1 MHKSNKNFQLN
12 TKKMKKMLIFALIL
26 CATATISLAQE
37 VVPTNR
43 YAMKLKASADGSYT
57 LLNEHRYAKLVDL
70 SKLPDLLV
78 PYTHQNNRLSSK
90 DYKGIEV
97 KEVIYRTHKGY
108 ELQLAI
114 DMAVSEN
121 PTPVMFFVHGGGWAR
136 GSNASSRSLSQ
147 YLAKQKGITGV
158 RIQYSLAPQP
168 GATVEVTIE
177 DIEAAV
183 EYIRK
188 HAKEL
193 NIDASRMGFYGT
205 SAGAHLAGIGAMK
218 SPEAKVFVGV
228 SGIYDL
234 ETAAICM
241 RAKQEERINYFCQ
254 RNPSV
259 LHRASPINLIP
270 KRCQCAVMLF
280 CGTADITVECD
291 QSRQFAEA
299 LQRKG
304 VKEVSLAVYENY
316 DHNLSA
322 KASDKMEEIFFRT
335 VDFIVEH
342 L

>member
-70 SKLPDLLV
+70 SKLPDLLI

-168 GATVEVTIE
+168 GATVEVT
-177 DIEAAV
+177 
-183 EYIRK
+183 R
-188 HAKEL
+188 
-193 NIDASRMGFYGT
+193 
-205 SAGAHLAGIGAMK
+205 
-218 SPEAKVFVGV
+218 
-228 SGIYDL
+228 
-234 ETAAICM
+234 
-241 RAKQEERINYFCQ
+241 Q
-254 RNPSV
+254 RFLSV
-259 LHRASPINLIP
+259 YRASTTSKQP
-270 KRCQCAVMLF
+270 
-280 CGTADITVECD
+280 
-291 QSRQFAEA
+291 
-299 LQRKG
+299 
-304 VKEVSLAVYENY
+304 
-316 DHNLSA
+316 LSA
-322 KASDKMEEIFFRT
+322 CERSRRSASTISASAIRRCCTALRPSISFRS
-335 VDFIVEH
+335 VVSVP
-342 L
+342 